1 MTESL
6 LTRQLARWR
15 VAYATSPLRR
25 FLSWW
30 GRELVV
36 LVPPRVRDWFAD
48 RREVLLA
55 QLEGTDLLLAP
66 VGASDGQR
74 IELAADP
81 EAARAAVVQALDR
94 GEETPAVI
102 FALPAERVLRRQLTL
117 PAAAE
122 ENLRQVLGFE
132 LDRQTPF
139 KADQVYYDA
148 RVAVRDPATRQ
159 IVVDLTLAPR
169 GSVDAGLAQLE
180 AAGVP
185 LDGLDALIDGRPLGF
200 NLLPAQRRAP
210 RRKLWLHIAL
220 ALGAVALGLLFL
232 VMGQSVTNREA
243 ALERLRAETESSQT
257 EARSVAELRRL
268 LKDAIDGANFLA
280 ERKRDRPANIDV
292 LLDTTQ
298 RLPNDTW
305 LQRFSINGEQVQLQG
320 QSREAAGLITVLQKS
335 PYLEGPALQGAI
347 TPDART
353 GKEQFLIAAK
363 LRQPA
368 SSGDAPDKTP
378 AKAPKEKGNAVAA
391 RG

>member
-1 MTESL
+1 MAESL

-55 QLEGTDLLLAP
+55 RLEGTDLVLAQVGAAEGVAIALAP
-66 VGASDGQR
+66 
-74 IELAADP
+74 DP
-81 EAARAAVVQALDR
+81 AAARAAVAQALDR
-94 GEETPAVI
+94 GEEAPAVI
-102 FALPAERVLRRQLTL
+102 FGLPPARVLRRQLTL

-148 RVAVRDPATRQ
+148 RVAQRDPASKQ
-159 IVVDLTLAPR
+159 IVVDLALAPR
-169 GSVDAGLAQLE
+169 AAVDAGLAQLE

-185 LDGLDALIDGRPLGF
+185 LDGLDAVVDGRPAGF
-200 NLLPAQRRAP
+200 NLLPANRRAS
-210 RRKLWLHIAL
+210 RRKLWLQIAL
-220 ALGAVALGLLFL
+220 ALGATAIALLVL
-232 VMGQSVTNREA
+232 VMAQSVSNREV
-243 ALERLRAETESSQT
+243 ALERLREETQARQT

-280 ERKRDRPANIDV
+280 ERKRARPTNIDV

-305 LQRFSINGEQVQLQG
+305 LQRFSVNGEQVQLQG
-320 QSREAAGLITVLQKS
+320 QSKEAAGLITVLQQS

-363 LRQPA
+363 LRQPTKPGDKPA
-368 SSGDAPDKTP
+368 KPPREKGDA
-378 AKAPKEKGNAVAA
+378 VAT